1 MLTSFFSKSKPIN
14 FLAVILFMT
23 VFYVLA
29 NLRPL
34 FDSFSVSQIAS
45 KLGVLV
51 IFIIS
56 VSVLNFIA
64 KKNELTKRSAF
75 KILIF
80 AVLAVSFWEILRNDQ
95 VIIANLFVLLAL
107 RRVISLRSQK
117 DIKQK
122 IFDATF
128 WICIASLF
136 YFWAILFLVVV
147 YSGILLHVAN
157 YFKNWLVPGVAFFV
171 VLALVTS
178 FSIIMY
184 DDFYTF
190 SLWFEPSSFDFEHY
204 NDPAVLIPLS
214 IILALTLWT
223 VFFYLGL
230 LQKANINARPT
241 YILVLLTLVTSIGVA
256 LFSPVKNGS
265 ELLFFLVPLA
275 IIASN
280 YFESKKEKIFKEI
293 LLYGLILMPIL
304 IPLIF

>member
-14 FLAVILFMT
+14 FLAVILFMAA
-23 VFYVLA
+23 FYLLA

-34 FDSFSVSQIAS
+34 LDSFSLSGTTA
-45 KLGVLV
+45 KFGVLIV
-51 IFIIS
+51 FIIS

-64 KKNELTKRSAF
+64 KKNDLTKRSAF

-80 AVLAVSFWEILRNDQ
+80 GVLSVSFWEILRNDQ
-95 VIIANLFVLLAL
+95 VIIANLCVLLAL

-117 DIKQK
+117 DIRQK

-136 YFWAILFLVVV
+136 YFWAILFLLIV

-157 YFKNWLVPGVAFFV
+157 YFKNWLVPGIAF
-171 VLALVTS
+171 LAVFGLVTS

-190 SLWFEPSSFDFEHY
+190 SLWFETSSFDFEQY
-204 NDPAVLIPLS
+204 SNPALFIPLS
-214 IILALTLWT
+214 IILALCVWTL
-223 VFFYLGL
+223 FFYLGL
-230 LQKANINARPT
+230 LQKANINSRPT
-241 YILVLLTLVTSIGVA
+241 YILVLLTLVTAIAVA

-265 ELLFFLVPLA
+265 ELLFFFVPLS
-275 IIASN
+275 IISSN
-280 YFESKKEKIFKEI
+280 YFESKKEKVFKEI
-293 LLYGLILMPIL
+293 LLFGLILMPIL
-304 IPLIF
+304 IPFIF

>member
-34 FDSFSVSQIAS
+34 FDSFSFSEMAA
-45 KLGVLV
+45 KLGVLIV
-51 IFIIS
+51 FVIS

-80 AVLAVSFWEILRNDQ
+80 GVLAVSFWEILRNDQ

-117 DIKQK
+117 EIRQK

-136 YFWAILFLVVV
+136 YFWAILFLVIV

-157 YFKNWLVPGVAFFV
+157 YFKNWLVPGVAFLA
-171 VLALVTS
+171 VLGLVTT
-178 FSIIMY
+178 FSILMY
-184 DDFYTF
+184 NDFYTF
-190 SLWFEPSSFDFEHY
+190 SLWYETSSFDFAQY
-204 NDPAVLIPLS
+204 NNPALLIPLS

-223 VFFYLGL
+223 LFFYLGL

-241 YILVLLTLVTSIGVA
+241 YILVLLTMVTAIGVA

-265 ELLFFLVPLA
+265 ELLFFLVPLS

-280 YFESKKEKIFKEI
+280 YFESKKEKVFKEI
-293 LLYGLILMPIL
+293 LLFGLILMPIL
-304 IPLIF
+304 IPFIF